1 MKAAAAVMFLLAA
14 ISGTASAKTLILEGQ
29 LASTIL
35 MTQQIGFEVDKP
47 IDTLSFRF
55 AIPTK
60 FSNLGVNQEINS
72 LSIDFQPEPAK
83 VEDEA
88 DSFGNSFKKVT
99 WNRLKRDASIKLQ
112 FEVKLRSEIAAM
124 ASRSTFPLKNLSKNE
139 TFYLKPTEMV
149 QSDAKDIE
157 ELAKTL
163 TEGAATEYQ
172 AVSSVLNFIADNIKY
187 SYNPQKYDALYTLA
201 NRSGN
206 CQNFAHISMALLR
219 AAGIPSR
226 IVGGI
231 SLKEQ
236 WKVPI
241 DSERSVVQ
249 GMGQGG
255 HAWMEVY
262 FPDLGWLSYDP
273 QQSRQFTSSRHIKQ
287 THGLDSQDVNDTWR
301 AAPYLPKYSET
312 IDAKFLDDVID
323 VRLKSSDGEPRPY
336 LVSNA
341 MSVKKDVSI
350 TTSSETPQVVTPPL
364 AVTIPPAAS
373 PPVAPA
379 KKPSLPE
386 KKFTPPPPKVK
397 TPARSKKPDAAN
409 LVEFG
414 NIEFPNLV
422 DTFRVNGASGTRVLD
437 KETSEYVTST
447 YVYAQAVKV
456 ENEFSLD
463 RVSLA
468 MHKFGGDGT
477 VFLDFVSDDK
487 GKPSLTGLRSFPVF
501 LDRISKKP
509 GYYWVDFNFNEGPR
523 GPVVPA
529 GKYWIV
535 LRHSGDAILN
545 WFYIPGKPYSGGDDT
560 RSTAKGYLWEDIL
573 NYDFVF
579 RVRGTKKVTKA
590 KVE

>member
-1 MKAAAAVMFLLAA
+1 MKTAVATLFLMAA

-55 AIPTK
+55 ALPAR
-60 FSNLGVNQEINS
+60 FSNRGVNQEINS
-72 LSIDFQPEPAK
+72 FSIDFQPEPAK
-83 VEDEA
+83 VEDET
-88 DSFGNSFKKVT
+88 DNFGNSFKKVT
-99 WNRLKRDASIKLQ
+99 WNSLKREATIKLQ
-112 FEVKLRSEIAAM
+112 YEARLRSELSAM
-124 ASRSTFPLKNLSKNE
+124 ASRTDFPLKNLSQNE
-139 TFYLKPTEMV
+139 KFYLKSTEMV
-149 QSDAKDIE
+149 QSEAGDIV
-157 ELAKTL
+157 ELARTL
-163 TEGAATEYQ
+163 TEGATTEYQ
-172 AVSSVLNFIADNIKY
+172 AVSSVLNFVADNIKY
-187 SYNPQKYDALYTLA
+187 TYNPQKYDALYTLA

-219 AAGIPSR
+219 AVGIPSR

-273 QQSRQFTSSRHIKQ
+273 QQSRQFTSSRHVKQ

-312 IDAKFLDDVID
+312 IDAKFLDDVVD
-323 VRLKSSDGEPRPY
+323 VKLKSSDGEPRSY

-341 MSVKKDVSI
+341 MTVKREAAV
-350 TTSSETPQVVTPPL
+350 TETPSDVPAPPLVVTTPPVTPP
-364 AVTIPPAAS
+364 A
-373 PPVAPA
+373 
-379 KKPSLPE
+379 KPSLPD
-386 KKFTPPPPKVK
+386 KKITLPPKK
-397 TPARSKKPDAAN
+397 PAPSKKPDSAN

-414 NIEFPNLV
+414 NMEFPNLV
-422 DTFRVNGASGTRVLD
+422 DTFRVTGASGTKVLD

-447 YVYAQAVKV
+447 HVYAQALKV
-456 ENEFSLD
+456 ESDFILD
-463 RVSLA
+463 KVSLA
-468 MHKFGGDGT
+468 MHKFGGDGS
-477 VFLDFVSDDK
+477 VFLDFVADDG
-487 GKPSLTGLRSFPVF
+487 GKPSLVGQRSLPIF

-509 GYYWVDFNFNEGPR
+509 GYYWVDFSFNSGSGGIP
-523 GPVVPA
+523 VPA

-560 RSTAKGYLWEDIL
+560 RSTAKGYKWEDIL

-579 RVRGTKKVTKA
+579 KVRGVKREAKVTA
-590 KVE
+590 E